1 VIVADRRAVA
11 RTHEDNMALSD
22 VVWRISEQHLRAG
35 AALPSPLLLDPERD
49 YMIRTGLD
57 LRGWLV
63 RASW

>member
-11 RTHEDNMALSD
+11 RTHEDHLALSD
-22 VVWRISEQHLRAG
+22 VVWRISEQHLRAAKFL
-35 AALPSPLLLDPERD
+35 AAPDLDPEVS
-49 YMIRTGLD
+49 YLVGVSLD